1 MSFNSKRH
9 VFAFELDKLGDDA
22 VPMVCNV
29 SVADIES
36 GSVKMPFTQRA
47 AWAKVQ
53 SEDKAH
59 KMLFWSCKKLNH
71 S

>member
-1 MSFNSKRH
+1 
-9 VFAFELDKLGDDA
+9 
-22 VPMVCNV
+22 MVCNV

-36 GSVKMPFTQRA
+36 GATKMPFTQGA

-59 KMLFWSCKKLNH
+59 KMFFKLIETSGIPERKKATGDYTTLKRLHNLYRNG
-71 S
+71 